1 MIARVRDLNNS
12 LNLRIQAFKAGGT
25 QYCLNVW
32 KGLTLDPEILE
43 SISGLRVDFS
53 DTDTIDHQM
62 NPHYLSLDQIEFA
75 NQEIG

>member
-12 LNLRIQAFKAGGT
+12 LNLKIKMFKAGGT

-53 DTDTIDHQM
+53 DTDT
-62 NPHYLSLDQIEFA
+62 
-75 NQEIG
+75 